1 MLQAQQNQHNILIVD
16 DLPENLAMLSRMLS
30 QKGYRMRTASNG
42 QLALKMIEVN
52 PPALILLDIVM
63 PGMSGYEVC
72 RQLKAHDT
80 TRDIPVIFLTNLID
94 AEDERQGFEVGGVD
108 YITKPFQIEEV
119 LARIAT
125 HLPLPKRRQE
135 PS

>member
-1 MLQAQQNQHNILIVD
+1 MLQTQQNQDNILIVD
-16 DLPENLAMLSRMLS
+16 DLPENLTLLGRMLS
-30 QKGYRMRTASNG
+30 QKGYHVRTASNG
-42 QLALKMIEVN
+42 QLALKMIDLH

-80 TRDIPVIFLTNLID
+80 TRNIPVIFLTNLAD
-94 AEDERQGFEVGGVD
+94 AEDERQGFEVGGGD

>member
-1 MLQAQQNQHNILIVD
+1 MLQTQQNQYNILIVD

-30 QKGYRMRTASNG
+30 QKGYRVRTASNG

-80 TRDIPVIFLTNLID
+80 TRDIPVIFITNLTD

-119 LARIAT
+119 LARIAA
-125 HLPLPKRRQE
+125 HLPLPKLH
-135 PS
+135 

>member
-1 MLQAQQNQHNILIVD
+1 MLQTQQNQHNILIVD

-30 QKGYRMRTASNG
+30 QKGYRVRTASNG
-42 QLALKMIEVN
+42 QLALKMIGVN

-80 TRDIPVIFLTNLID
+80 TRDIPVIFITNLAD

>member
-1 MLQAQQNQHNILIVD
+1 MLQTQQNQHNILIVD
-16 DLPENLAMLSRMLS
+16 DLPENLTLLCRMLS
-30 QKGYRMRTASNG
+30 QKGYHVRTASNG
-42 QLALKMIEVN
+42 QLALKMIDLH

-80 TRDIPVIFLTNLID
+80 TRDIPVIFLTNLTD
-94 AEDERQGFEVGGVD
+94 AEDERQGFEVGGGD

-119 LARIAT
+119 LARIAA
-125 HLPLPKRRQE
+125 HLPLPKSRQE

>member
-1 MLQAQQNQHNILIVD
+1 MLQSQPNQDNILIVD
-16 DLPENLAMLSRMLS
+16 NLPENLAMLSWMLS
-30 QKGYRMRTASNG
+30 HKGYRVRTASNG
-42 QLALKMIEVN
+42 QLALKMIDVN

-80 TRDIPVIFLTNLID
+80 TRDIPVISITNLTD

>member
-1 MLQAQQNQHNILIVD
+1 MLQTQQNQDNILIVD
-16 DLPENLAMLSRMLS
+16 DLPENLTLLGRMLS
-30 QKGYRMRTASNG
+30 QKGYHVRTASNG
-42 QLALKMIEVN
+42 QLALKMIDLH

-80 TRDIPVIFLTNLID
+80 TRDIPVIFITNLTD
-94 AEDERQGFEVGGVD
+94 AEDERQGFEVGGGD

>member
-1 MLQAQQNQHNILIVD
+1 MLQTQQNQHNILIVD

-30 QKGYRMRTASNG
+30 QKGYRVRTASNG
-42 QLALKMIEVN
+42 QLALKMIGVN

-80 TRDIPVIFLTNLID
+80 TRDIPVIFITNLAD

-125 HLPLPKRRQE
+125 HLPIPKLH
-135 PS
+135 